1 MNANS
6 SLQYYDDH
14 FRSSANGVAS
24 GNGALVVNGHGH
36 SSSSNNSGHRQQDKK
51 YLRNSI
57 NLDGLKISDDDDDGG
72 DEEEVDVSKK
82 S

>member
-1 MNANS
+1 MNANSS

-14 FRSSANGVAS
+14 FRSSANVVAS
-24 GNGALVVNGHGH
+24 GNGGLVVNGHGH
-36 SSSSNNSGHRQQDKK
+36 SSSSNSNHRQDKK

-72 DEEEVDVSKK
+72 DEAEVDVSKK